1 MKKINLIKIL
11 NIITVLATVLL
22 KILNIISFRLIWI
35 LLIPEI
41 AVSMFLLR
49 VQTKSK

>member
-22 KILNIISFRLIWI
+22 KILNIISFRFIWI
-35 LLIPEI
+35 LIPEI